1 LWEGIGVASYLLIN
15 FWWTRIQANK
25 ASILAFTMNRV
36 GDMGLSIGFLAL
48 FTLFGSLDYSTI
60 FSLAPFLNETSV
72 TVIGLFL
79 LIGAMAKSAQ
89 IPLHSWL
96 PGSMEG
102 PTPVSALIHAATLV
116 TAGLYLLVRCSTI
129 LEYSPTTLLVIT
141 LVGSTTAFVGALCG
155 LVQNDIKRIIAFSTI
170 SQLGYMVLA
179 VGISKYDVSLFHVIN
194 HAFFKALL
202 FLSAGSVIHSMA
214 DQQDIRRLGGL
225 IKFLPFTYTIMLVGS
240 LSLLATPWL
249 SGFYSKDLII
259 ELGYAHYGFSGYY
272 AYVLGSITAGLTAF
286 YSFRL
291 ISLTFL
297 TYPNAK
303 RVDYLNS
310 HEATIIVIIPL
321 TILALFSIFFG
332 YLTSDLFVGMATDF
346 FGNSIYLHPNYIS
359 IVEAEFSLPHL
370 IKLLPAILSLIGAII
385 GILLYHINK
394 EFIISIT
401 DPIYNT
407 SIYKD
412 DRVSLPYNFYG
423 LINSHYIKIG
433 KLKFSSEFTKII
445 FNLKLSKE
453 EKGPYLRQFWLMIS
467 DLSPTLTSL
476 HKLESNNKFIN
487 GILIGKESSYSK
499 NYFNNNNLYSKIVK
513 VKINGMLAR
522 KFYLFLNAKFL
533 FDILYNKY
541 IISEGLN
548 LGFKVFKSL
557 DKGLVENIG
566 PFGLANVFYNTSKN
580 ISKADTGVVT
590 TYSLYI
596 CLGILIILF
605 LGYSPLYI
613 DSFLLMEKPGIELSN
628 IFKPD
633 VITNVDIFINNNL
646 NLEEMDKS
654 SLFFQ
659 PERLLIIYLGSLLL
673 IYQQNFRTFLNPYP
687 NIISK

>member
-1 LWEGIGVASYLLIN
+1 
-15 FWWTRIQANK
+15 
-25 ASILAFTMNRV
+25 
-36 GDMGLSIGFLAL
+36 
-48 FTLFGSLDYSTI
+48 
-60 FSLAPFLNETSV
+60 
-72 TVIGLFL
+72 
-79 LIGAMAKSAQ
+79 
-89 IPLHSWL
+89 
-96 PGSMEG
+96 
-102 PTPVSALIHAATLV
+102 
-116 TAGLYLLVRCSTI
+116 
-129 LEYSPTTLLVIT
+129 
-141 LVGSTTAFVGALCG
+141 
-155 LVQNDIKRIIAFSTI
+155 
-170 SQLGYMVLA
+170 MVLA

-272 AYVLGSITAGLTAF
+272 AYILGSITAGFTAF

-310 HEATIIVIIPL
+310 HEASIIVVIPL

-332 YLTSDLFVGMATDF
+332 YFTSDLFVGMATDF
-346 FGNSIYLHPNYIS
+346 FGNSVYLHPNYIS
-359 IVEAEFSLPHL
+359 IVEAEFSLPHFM
-370 IKLLPAILSLIGAII
+370 KLLPAILSLTGAII
-385 GILLYHINK
+385 GIILYHINK

-401 DPIYNT
+401 DPIYTT
-407 SIYKD
+407 SIYKEEKL
-412 DRVSLPYNFYG
+412 SLPYNFYG
-423 LINSHYIKIG
+423 LINSPYIKIG
-433 KLKFSSEFTKII
+433 QLKFSSEFSNFF
-445 FNLKLSKE
+445 FNLKLRTE
-453 EKGPYLRQFWLMIS
+453 EKEQYFQHLWLKIS
-467 DLSPTLTSL
+467 DINFIPTSFDGLDRINSFR
-476 HKLESNNKFIN
+476 HFKNDSNNT
-487 GILIGKESSYSK
+487 SK
-499 NYFNNNNLYSKIVK
+499 YFNNNKLNSGISK

-522 KFYLFLNAKFL
+522 KLYLFLNAKFL

-566 PFGLANVFYNTSKN
+566 PFGLANTFYQTSRN

-613 DSFLLMEKPGIELSN
+613 DSFLLMENPGIELSN
-628 IFKPD
+628 IFKSD
-633 VITNVDIFINNNL
+633 VITNVDIFIHNNL
-646 NLEEMDKS
+646 NLEVMDKS
-654 SLFFQ
+654 SLYFQ

-673 IYQQNFRTFLNPYP
+673 IYQQNVRTFHPKL
-687 NIISK
+687 K